1 MAHQIIITERQL
13 NLIGKNVNNSKN
25 MIQESEWYN
34 MVGDILGIADPTGII
49 DVVNGISY
57 FSQGDHLFGMLSLI
71 SAVPY
76 AGDVVAKP
84 VMGALKIGSTAT
96 KELKVAMDLA
106 KVGKTVEAS
115 ASLAKL
121 AKEPGV
127 VGKFLRSA
135 ESWAPKLAEKV
146 ERLPGGIF
154 KGFKETILGYLKLLE
169 TAGAKSAKFG
179 KEAGNMAKYLGNAA
193 KPVENIKALEAILKG
208 EKIAASLPK
217 TGKLA
222 NIFIGGAPRLLGN
235 RSLRILM
242 RRTKFWL
249 GFLDYIGVANFV
261 GPDELINKM
270 GQSEVQ
276 NKLDEYSKTSQAKEY
291 AKQDFGN
298 QTIEGLNQT
307 DSSTTSNTLSNTSSN
322 TTSNST
328 QDPLQNFFKGLFSG
342 KLENMAFLL

>member
-1 MAHQIIITERQL
+1 MGHQIIITERQL
-13 NLIGKNVNNSKN
+13 NLISKKFNNDKEN

-34 MVGDILGIADPTGII
+34 TVGDILGIVDPTGIV
-49 DVVNGISY
+49 DVVNSISY
-57 FSQGDHLFGMLSLI
+57 FSQGDHLFGLLTLI
-71 SAVPY
+71 SAIPY

-84 VMGALKIGSTAT
+84 VLGSLKIGSTAS

-106 KVGKTVEAS
+106 KVGKTTEAS

-121 AKEPGV
+121 ATEPGV
-127 VGKFLRSA
+127 VGKFLRGA
-135 ESWAPKLAEKV
+135 ESWAPKVAEKV

-179 KEAGNMAKYLGNAA
+179 MEAGKLAKTITNVA
-193 KPVENIKALEAILKG
+193 KPVENIKALQAILKG

-222 NIFIGGAPRLLGN
+222 SIFIGGAPRLLGD
-235 RSLRILM
+235 RSLRVLM

-249 GFLDYIGVANFV
+249 GFLDYIGLGNFV
-261 GPDELINKM
+261 GPDELIGKM
-270 GQSEVQ
+270 GNKAVQ
-276 NKLDEYSKTSQAKEY
+276 DKMNQYVKTPQAKEY

-298 QTIEGLNQT
+298 QTIEGGEPQT
-307 DSSTTSNTLSNTSSN
+307 STSPSRE
-322 TTSNST
+322 TTGNSG
-328 QDPLQNFFKGLFSG
+328 QDPLQNFFHGLFG
-342 KLENMAFLL
+342 GELKNLAFLV